1 MMYSSEKNA
10 IRIPA
15 KRDSEKLNK
24 MVNSTIY
31 GISLWNYN
39 FAMITFRY
47 LILAAQC
54 HMQVLGHFVL
64 YYCIFNQDMCGHIR
78 TSMYGIIIMIS

>member
-1 MMYSSEKNA
+1 MIYSSEKNA

-31 GISLWNYN
+31 GISLW
-39 FAMITFRY
+39 
-47 LILAAQC
+47 
-54 HMQVLGHFVL
+54 
-64 YYCIFNQDMCGHIR
+64 
-78 TSMYGIIIMIS
+78 

>member
-1 MMYSSEKNA
+1 MQFEFLPREIVKSLTRWSTLQY
-10 IRIPA
+10 
-15 KRDSEKLNK
+15 
-24 MVNSTIY
+24 MVYHY
-31 GISLWNYN
+31 GNDN